1 MQTIKIDG
9 TTYKVKFD
17 RDPVQ
22 MAKAARKPY
31 KPAKFKDPRKFPT
44 WTPNM
49 STARYV
55 ALFDSM
61 NCLQALE
68 YFPRLDTE
76 GTAQYDPS
84 TPLLEDLSDENAN

>member
-1 MQTIKIDG
+1 MQTLNIDG
-9 TTYKVKFD
+9 TRYTLKFD
-17 RDPVQ
+17 KCPIEW
-22 MAKAARKPY
+22 AKLARKAW
-31 KPAKFKDPRKFPT
+31 KPAKFKDLRNFPT

-68 YFPRLDTE
+68 YFPRLNVE
-76 GTAQYDPS
+76 STAQYDL
-84 TPLLEDLSDENAN
+84 TMPLLEDLSDENAN